1 LVAGLSINTDSYRGG
16 FVLEYKDLMELKD
29 VFFFGLKEPEVNEL
43 KLYFSKS
50 KISDTPERLIIGEK
64 DFGDSYSINTDNN
77 SPIIQIH
84 FQSYIAYSVR
94 NESFTVWDDY
104 EEFEGKIFRI
114 YKKSR
119 YLDFVSVGTFAT
131 EEFPGPFKHYGIS
144 CLDHIVDIVTISEP
158 FVTEVET
165 PSSNRKR

>member
-1 LVAGLSINTDSYRGG
+1 MICERRIRVGVQRFNGT
-16 FVLEYKDLMELKD
+16 LKD
-29 VFFFGLKEPEVNEL
+29 VFFFGLSEPEVNEL
-43 KLYFSKS
+43 KLYFSRS
-50 KISDTPERLIIGEK
+50 KISDTPERLNVGEK
-64 DFGDSYSINTDNN
+64 DFGDMYSINADKN
-77 SPIIQIH
+77 STIIQIE

-94 NESFTVWDDY
+94 NESFTTWDDY

-131 EEFPGPFKHYGIS
+131 EDFPGSFRHYGIS

-158 FVTEVET
+158 VVTEVEKL
-165 PSSNRKR
+165 S

>member
-1 LVAGLSINTDSYRGG
+1 M
-16 FVLEYKDLMELKD
+16 EYKGLMELKD
-29 VFFFGLKEPEVNEL
+29 VFFFGLTEPKVNEL
-43 KLYFSKS
+43 KLYFSRS
-50 KISDTPERLIIGEK
+50 KMSDTPERLIIDKKE
-64 DFGDSYSINTDNN
+64 FGDSYSINADKN
-77 SPIIQIH
+77 SPIIQID

-104 EEFEGKIFRI
+104 EEFEGMIFRV

-131 EEFPGPFKHYGIS
+131 EDFPGPFKHYGIS

-158 FVTEVET
+158 VVTEV
-165 PSSNRKR
+165 KR

>member
-1 LVAGLSINTDSYRGG
+1 M
-16 FVLEYKDLMELKD
+16 LEYKGLMELKD
-29 VFFFGLKEPEVNEL
+29 VFFFGLTEPKVNEL
-43 KLYFSKS
+43 KLYFSRS
-50 KISDTPERLIIGEK
+50 KMSDTPERLIIDKKE
-64 DFGDSYSINTDNN
+64 FGDSYSINADKN
-77 SPIIQIH
+77 SPIIQID

-104 EEFEGKIFRI
+104 EEFEGMIFRV

-131 EEFPGPFKHYGIS
+131 EDFPGPFKHYGIS

-158 FVTEVET
+158 VVTEV
-165 PSSNRKR
+165 KR